1 MKFFAKIKKVITQP
15 TKFFNAIKKEKG
27 IGPSFI
33 YYVIF
38 LAISSVLMIPYLWR
52 VLAQASKVTSG
63 EGIPFSL
70 GTVIPSIVIMQFV
83 FGIIMLF
90 IMYGII
96 HLLVKLVKGKGD
108 FSDTFKAMV
117 YGATLNFI
125 ISPLILIYM
134 GIVGVENIFLLI
146 PVYLISIAVFIWVL
160 VIQIK
165 GIKILHKIST
175 WRAVLA
181 ILILPIILVIL
192 IIIILIL
199 ILLAIAGTFM
209 AALAAL

>member
-1 MKFFAKIKKVITQP
+1 MKFFDKIKKVITEP
-15 TKFFNAIKKEKG
+15 TKFFNAIKKEKD
-27 IGPSFI
+27 IGPAFL
-33 YYVIF
+33 YYVVF
-38 LAISSVLMIPYLWR
+38 LAISSVFMIPYLWR
-52 VLAQASKVTSG
+52 VFSQVSA

-70 GTVIPSIVIMQFV
+70 GTMIPSMVVMQFV

-108 FSDTFKAMV
+108 FSDTFKAMI
-117 YGATLNFI
+117 YGATPNFI

-181 ILILPIILVIL
+181 ILILPILLVIL
-192 IIIILIL
+192 LLIIIFLIL
-199 ILLAIAGTFM
+199 FAIAGTFM
-209 AALAAL
+209 AALAAI